1 MLTPEQIQEV
11 KAIVREADRAFDR
24 RNYEGFCR
32 KIWEGT
38 AQAIRFIAKERG
50 WPHETDAD
58 VDDAGRRL
66 AGEYADAHSA
76 LSSFGTAQ
84 FCRTNGQ
91 GLVLARYEIEEDR
104 DIVYRFM
111 ERLLEESVRDDPSPR
126 RRGIM
131 LWGKQAEQVKA
142 GVKEADVAFELQN
155 YRAFYE
161 KMWEAT
167 AQAIKFVATER
178 GWPHQTDQDIETAG
192 LRLARDYEDDFDAMA
207 ELGFALFARANG
219 QRLVLKE
226 HEIAYDWEI
235 SVRFVDR
242 LIGAPSRYQ
251 P

>member
-50 WPHETDAD
+50 WPHETDKEIY
-58 VDDAGRRL
+58 DAGSRL
-66 AGEYADAHSA
+66 AGEYEDGNSA
-76 LSSFGTAQ
+76 LMELGSAD
-84 FCRTNGQ
+84 FCRVNGQ
-91 GLVLARYEIEEDR
+91 GLVLHRYEIEQDR
-104 DIVYRFM
+104 ELGYRFV
-111 ERLLEESVRDDPSPR
+111 ERLTEVALCEGKAPR
-126 RRGIM
+126 RRGIA
-131 LWGKQAEQVKA
+131 LFGEEATQVKSM
-142 GVKEADVAFELQN
+142 VSDADAAFDQRD
-155 YRAFYE
+155 YRQFYY
-161 KMWEAT
+161 KMWDAT
-167 AQAIKFVATER
+167 AQAIRFVAKER
-178 GWPHQTDQDIETAG
+178 GWPHGTDAEIETAG

-226 HEIAYDWEI
+226 HEVAYDWEI

-242 LIGAPSRYQ
+242 LLGTSSRYK